1 VPARV
6 HVPIRIRTSADG
18 LGVRRDELED
28 ALSLALGRAVA
39 RSREVALARHGG
51 PVTIEPPSFR
61 WSGEAVAPRERGLI
75 EARLRDV
82 IAAACA
88 ELTAA
93 PPHPPGSAARGP
105 ARERFDPARYDIAGR
120 GYRIPSYDDDGDEV
134 TVEVW
139 GGIPATMALTP
150 ESLRAAIGQLTA
162 LWGAPDS
169 GAHPGI
175 VWLYDGALLV
185 WFLDGAGERRY
196 TLEAPVVWAKQGAR
210 WVQHRRELPPPGRA
224 VLRVT
229 QRFTAG
235 DVDAYRAYV
244 TAKDR
249 GAIAAVSPPAAIAP
263 EIERR
268 TEIMRAHGI
277 QTVMTLAVGG
287 EHIDYLFP
295 LGAEAR
301 FEGYASL
308 LPVTQGVQFT
318 PPRSLGGA
326 TAGSGTGGATRT
338 APGTGTGTGTG
349 THTGGGVGDAD
360 ADGDGGTS
368 SGGGTGEAAEL
379 HYVSPLF
386 RFERDPA
393 DPLVCEPFLAE
404 PSLDELGPDGARL
417 RTAVDEIARR
427 LEIASCRYA
436 GQFCLMAI
444 AAIHSHAVGLAD
456 AVAVFGG
463 GATTVARADGHGN
476 LGGLE
481 LRPTGANVLLQ
492 RLAGTVPL
500 LETLARDMQD
510 AYRAHDE
517 RIGGTYAGNWAG
529 WTLHFLIE
537 FGDAMA
543 DAVAMMFGETC
554 RLLMLQL
561 LDASKAHILARK
573 EALPNLAHAFFV
585 AILPELIALDELIG
599 LQNRLHAEQ
608 EPSQGLEAEYGGD
621 QTAERDPAVIYEAAA
636 AVRIR
641 DAHGREW
648 TAAQLRERIAMRR
661 GLTEELEPLVKHVRS
676 VPAAVAAMRP
686 SEAATSAELGRLID
700 TMLSANADVRRR
712 VEWSWEDAFKYGQI
726 DGDLPGETPADIGR
740 SLHGIHLLAHQQI
753 APYFGSSR
761 LYAVGVQR
769 LFMGEHALEVVES
782 LLVLGALVVVS
793 VLCPPL
799 GYVAGAALAI
809 AQYADTAEKVEIRDA
824 LVNPEQVVDLAEL
837 DVEQF
842 AAALGVVLALIP
854 EAPAVVRTAYR
865 AGAAALEEG
874 ALSAA
879 RRVAVSALRRSAVAG
894 MRRVVEEGFVKLVAT
909 ELVKV
914 EVLNAILG
922 RALQPVLRSVE
933 ASSRESGSVG
943 GVQGALALIAWYRRR
958 DGGGG

>member
-18 LGVRRDELED
+18 LGARRDELED

-105 ARERFDPARYDIAGR
+105 ARERFDAARYDVAGR

-139 GGIPATMALTP
+139 GGIPADMAMTV
-150 ESLRAAIGQLTA
+150 ESLRMAIVQLTA
-162 LWGAPDS
+162 LWGAPDG

-175 VWLYDGALLV
+175 VWFYGGSLFA
-185 WFLDGAGERRY
+185 WFLDGAQERRY
-196 TLEAPVVWAKQGAR
+196 TLEAPVVWSKQGSG

-224 VLRVT
+224 TLRVT

-235 DVDAYRAYV
+235 DMDAYREYV
-244 TAKDR
+244 TLKDR
-249 GAIAAVSPPAAIAP
+249 APIAATSAPAAVAP

-268 TEIMRAHGI
+268 AALLRAHDI
-277 QTVMTLAVGG
+277 QTVMTLVVGD

-295 LGAEAR
+295 LGEEVR
-301 FEGYASL
+301 FDGYASL
-308 LPVTQGVQFT
+308 LPVTRAAAFE
-318 PPRSLGGA
+318 PARAA
-326 TAGSGTGGATRT
+326 TGRT
-338 APGTGTGTGTG
+338 ATGTGTGTSTG
-349 THTGGGVGDAD
+349 TGTGTSTGTGTGTAQPGVSDTPG
-360 ADGDGGTS
+360 DGDGTQ
-368 SGGGTGEAAEL
+368 SGGDGTGTAAEL
-379 HYVSPLF
+379 HYVSPLP
-386 RFERDPA
+386 RDDTVDA
-393 DPLVCEPFLAE
+393 LVCEPFLGE
-404 PSLDELGPDGARL
+404 PSLDDLGSDGAAL
-417 RTAVDEIARR
+417 RSAIDAIAHR
-427 LEIASCRYA
+427 LEIESCRYA
-436 GQFCLMAI
+436 GQFCLMAVQSI
-444 AAIHSHAVGLAD
+444 RLHAIGLAD

-463 GATTVARADGHGN
+463 ESTTVAAAGGRGN
-476 LGGLE
+476 LGDLDM
-481 LRPTGANVLLQ
+481 RPTGANVLLQ

-500 LETLARDMQD
+500 LESLSLAMQD
-510 AYRAHDE
+510 AYRS
-517 RIGGTYAGNWAG
+517 RSGLIGGTYAGNWAG

-537 FGDAMA
+537 FGDALQ
-543 DAVAMMFGETC
+543 DTIAMMFGETC

-561 LDASKAHILARK
+561 LDASKGHILARK
-573 EALPNLAHAFFV
+573 DALANLAHAFYV
-585 AILPELIALDELIG
+585 AILPELIALGELMD
-599 LQNRLHAEQ
+599 LQSRLAAEQ
-608 EPSQGLEAEYGGD
+608 APPTYDASSGGMPVMDEREP
-621 QTAERDPAVIYEAAA
+621 DPAVVYEGAR

-641 DAHGREW
+641 DGHGREW
-648 TAAQLRERIAMRR
+648 SAEQLRERIAMRR
-661 GLTEELEPLVKHVRS
+661 GLAEELEPLVKHVRN
-676 VPAAVAAMRP
+676 VPATVAAMRP
-686 SEAATSAELGRLID
+686 SEAATRDELARLLD
-700 TMLSANADVRRR
+700 TMLDANADVRRR

-753 APYFGSSR
+753 APYFGGSR
-761 LYAVGVQR
+761 AYAAGVQR

-854 EAPAVVRTAYR
+854 EAPAAIRTAYR
-865 AGAAALEEG
+865 AGAAAVEEG
-874 ALSAA
+874 TLLAA
-879 RRVAVSALRRSAVAG
+879 KRVALTALRESAVAG
-894 MRRVVEEGFVKLVAT
+894 MRRVIEQGFVKLVVT

-914 EVLNAILG
+914 EVMTTLL
-922 RALQPVLRSVE
+922 RHALAPLLRSVAE
-933 ASSRESGSVG
+933 SSRESGPVG
-943 GVQGALALIAWYRRR
+943 GTRGALALIAWYRGRK
-958 DGGGG
+958 DGE

>member
-1 VPARV
+1 MPARV

-18 LGVRRDELED
+18 FGARRDELED

-105 ARERFDPARYDIAGR
+105 ARERFDPARYDLAGR

-139 GGIPATMALTP
+139 GGIPADMAMTV
-150 ESLRAAIGQLTA
+150 ESLRMAIVQLTA

-169 GAHPGI
+169 GGHPGI
-175 VWLYDGALLV
+175 VWFYGGSLFA
-185 WFLDGAGERRY
+185 WFLDGAQERRY
-196 TLEAPVVWAKQGAR
+196 TLEAPLVWSKQGSG

-235 DVDAYRAYV
+235 DMDAYRAYV
-244 TAKDR
+244 TLKDR
-249 GAIAAVSPPAAIAP
+249 ATIAALSAPAAVAP

-268 TEIMRAHGI
+268 AGLLRAHDI
-277 QTVMTLAVGG
+277 QTVMTLVVGD

-301 FEGYASL
+301 FDGYASL
-308 LPVTQGVQFT
+308 LPVTRSAEFT
-318 PPRSLGGA
+318 PPRAL
-326 TAGSGTGGATRT
+326 GGATRT
-338 APGTGTGTGTG
+338 APGTGTGT
-349 THTGGGVGDAD
+349 HTGGGAGDAD
-360 ADGDGGTS
+360 ADGDGGAS
-368 SGGGTGEAAEL
+368 SGGGTGAAAEL
-379 HYVSPLF
+379 HYVSPVF

-417 RTAVDEIARR
+417 RTAVDEIAHR
-427 LEIASCRYA
+427 LEIESCRYT

-500 LETLARDMQD
+500 LESLVHAMQD
-510 AYRAHDE
+510 VYRAHDE

-561 LDASKAHILARK
+561 LDASKEHILARK
-573 EALPNLAHAFFV
+573 AALPNLAHAFFV
-585 AILPELIALDELIG
+585 AILPELIALGELIG
-599 LQNRLHAEQ
+599 LQNRLDLAQH
-608 EPSQGLEAEYGGD
+608 PGQGLEADYGGD
-621 QTAERDPAVIYEAAA
+621 SSDERDPAVIYEAAV

-676 VPAAVAAMRP
+676 VPATVAAMRP

-740 SLHGIHLLAHQQI
+740 NLHGIHLLAHQQI

-761 LYAVGVQR
+761 LYAAGVQR

-879 RRVAVSALRRSAVAG
+879 RRVALSALRRSAVAG